1 MKDTTLLFFIKKDV
15 SSESIASLCLAM
27 KKRGF
32 GEGLWNGVGGKVEK
46 GESIESA
53 ACREA
58 HEEVGTICKE
68 KDLIK
73 VAELTFYFEDKEEWN
88 QKVHVFFSS
97 VFSDSFVETEEMAP
111 AWFPVSSIP
120 YEKMWEDDVLWLP
133 KVLQGEKVTAS
144 FTFGKD
150 GKIKNYTFK

>member
-1 MKDTTLLFFIKKDV
+1 MMKDTTLLFLIKKDL
-15 SSESIASLCLAM
+15 SGSIESLCLAM

-46 GESIESA
+46 EESIESA

-58 HEEVGTICKE
+58 REEVGVVCKE
-68 KDLIK
+68 KDLTK

-88 QKVHVFFSS
+88 QKVHVFITENFLGIPG
-97 VFSDSFVETEEMAP
+97 ETEEMSP
-111 AWFPVSSIP
+111 AWFSLSEIP
-120 YEKMWEDDVLWLP
+120 YEKMWEDDCLWLP
-133 KVLQGEKVTAS
+133 KVLRGEYITAS

-150 GKIKNYTFK
+150 GKIKNYSF